1 MYKRILVATD
11 GSELALHAAEH
22 AIALAKSLGAAIV
35 ALYASPPFATPVGF
49 EFVPAPLLPVDVY
62 TESTKAAAKRYLGD
76 IESRAAKAGVPC
88 KARHLRSLPP
98 AEAIVAVA
106 RSEKCDLVVV
116 GSHGRGAL
124 GQLWLG
130 SVTTRVLALLL
141 RYDVLTL
148 RITALAASLGVTVS
162 RAGSQL
168 ELADGLCATPVDLT
182 VVAEAGFGAMLSLA
196 SMAAHTVQSAALR
209 LQAQRELLAEIKR
222 LRPHVSLRREGYQ
235 WRATAEGRDLGKQIG
250 RAHV

>member
-49 EFVPAPLLPVDVY
+49 EFVPAPLLPVDIY

-98 AEAIVAVA
+98 SEAIVAVA

-130 SVTTRVLALLL
+130 SVTTRVLALSTIP
-141 RYDVLTL
+141 VLVH
-148 RITALAASLGVTVS
+148 RDA
-162 RAGSQL
+162 R
-168 ELADGLCATPVDLT
+168 
-182 VVAEAGFGAMLSLA
+182 
-196 SMAAHTVQSAALR
+196 
-209 LQAQRELLAEIKR
+209 KR
-222 LRPHVSLRREGYQ
+222 
-235 WRATAEGRDLGKQIG
+235 RAT
-250 RAHV
+250 RA